1 MNQRA
6 TTVHNSSLLQTL
18 LISTKGAH
26 RLSNHRIYHNLI
38 ISHFYKSLLK
48 RIVCITLDLIPI
60 KEMDIIKQYNLFMLL
75 CLKVRNLFDH
85 SFSFNLLKRIPHI
98 KLEFTPK
105 ELSIFMK
112 LFMLYFSRLITCM
125 HLTMCLL

>member
-1 MNQRA
+1 M
-6 TTVHNSSLLQTL
+6 
-18 LISTKGAH
+18 
-26 RLSNHRIYHNLI
+26 SNHRIYQNSI

-60 KEMDIIKQYNLFMLL
+60 KEMDIIKQYNLFILL
-75 CLKVRNLFDH
+75 CLKGRNLFDH
-85 SFSFNLLKRIPHI
+85 LFFFNLLKRIAHI

-112 LFMLYFSRLITCM
+112 IFML
-125 HLTMCLL
+125 

>member
-1 MNQRA
+1 MFYEPESNNSSQQFA
-6 TTVHNSSLLQTL
+6 TSNSVYIHQSCTLTVHTHN
-18 LISTKGAH
+18 
-26 RLSNHRIYHNLI
+26 IYHNII

-60 KEMDIIKQYNLFMLL
+60 IEMDIIKQYNLFMLL
-75 CLKVRNLFDH
+75 CLKVKNLFDH
-85 SFSFNLLKRIPHI
+85 LFSFNLLKNIAHI

-112 LFMLYFSRLITCM
+112 LFML
-125 HLTMCLL
+125 